1 MKTLIAD
8 SGSTKTTWCLV
19 EKVADEPAF
28 IRPVQ
33 TQGLNPLYAS
43 ADDIAAAARHVV
55 EQTGER
61 YPDLVQFYG
70 AGCSADRV
78 AQVEEAL
85 RRVFMPTT
93 RIEVASDVVA
103 ACRALGDGICCI
115 LGTGAVAARF
125 LADGTVQ
132 TAPSLGYILG
142 DEGSGAWLGRQ
153 VLADYLKVQMPERTR
168 RLFEEDFGVITAE
181 SAIGH
186 VYQQPF
192 PNRYLASFAV
202 FIGRYIDQKYCEK
215 LAYDGVEAFFRRNV
229 MRLNPKPGETVSFV
243 GSVAYHL
250 QPVLAV
256 VAAMHDL
263 TIGQVLKEPMEGLV
277 RDPLPASPRGGVCPE

>member
-43 ADDIAAAARHVV
+43 ADDIAAAARYVV

-70 AGCSADRV
+70 AGCSGERIAV
-78 AQVEEAL
+78 VENAL
-85 RRVFMPTT
+85 RRVFTPAT

-103 ACRALGDGICCI
+103 ACRALGVGLCCI

-142 DEGSGAWLGRQ
+142 DEGSGAWLGRRA
-153 VLADYLKVQMPERTR
+153 LADYLKGQMPERAR
-168 RLFEEDFGVITAE
+168 RLFEEDFGPVTAE
-181 SAIGH
+181 GAIGH
-186 VYQQPF
+186 VYQKPF
-192 PNRYLASFAV
+192 PNRYLASFAT
-202 FIGRYIDQKYCEK
+202 FIGRHPDNSYCQK
-215 LAYDGVEAFFRRNV
+215 LAYDGVEAFFVRNV
-229 MRLNPKPGETVSFV
+229 LRLSPTAGEAVSFV

-250 QPVLAV
+250 QDTLRL
-256 VAAMHDL
+256 VAELHDL
-263 TIGQVLKEPMEGLV
+263 RLGKVLKEPMEGLC
-277 RDPLPASPRGGVCPE
+277 RLAK